1 MIVNTK
7 NKCRCCE
14 IPKYPVRLEIT
25 RLVSF
30 YGGYY
35 DDFEYECYL
44 FDFESTTFHGRIVY
58 SDDSELAFSYSPHS
72 VPDNGSS
79 LSGRSLVAVRLTDGI
94 AAGIT
99 ETWIDD
105 GGYIWPYK
113 PAGSASFKGYVARAT
128 QRYTDAYNR
137 KSIDLA
143 VSYFFVPPERTVIVD
158 DGIKA
163 GPFDISAPDGS
174 ALATCPF
181 ERVEIID
188 GVEQ

>member
-1 MIVNTK
+1 MIVNTT
-7 NKCRCCE
+7 NKCKCCE
-14 IPKYPVRLEIT
+14 VAKYPVSLEIT

-35 DDFEYECYL
+35 FDEYECYML
-44 FDFESTTFHGRIVY
+44 DADTTTFHGRIVY
-58 SDDSELAFSYSPHS
+58 SDDSESTFSQEPYFLSI
-72 VPDNGSS
+72 NSS
-79 LSGRSLVAVRLTDGI
+79 FAGKSLVAVRLSEGI

-105 GGYIWPYK
+105 GGYVWPYK

-128 QRYTDAYNR
+128 KSYTDAVEL

-143 VSYFFVPPERTVIVD
+143 VSYVFVPPERTVIVD
-158 DGIKA
+158 DGILA
-163 GPFDISAPDGS
+163 GPFDISAADGS
-174 ALATCPF
+174 ALATCAF
-181 ERVEIID
+181 ERVEIIN